1 MPLSIPRLTHI
12 LGGTE
17 VADGRLQTGVLSGTR
32 PGLIHHCRVGV
43 ARSDGISSALVSVIL
58 SLGLEGVSPDTVMT
72 ILDRGTAGDP
82 LNGVLS
88 RHCRVSARHRLVET

>member
-1 MPLSIPRLTHI
+1 VPLPIPGLTHI

-32 PGLIHHCRVGV
+32 PGLVHHGRVGV
-43 ARSDGISSALVSVIL
+43 ARSDGIGSAFVSLIL
-58 SLGLEGVSPDTVMT
+58 IRGMEGVSPDTVMT

-82 LNGVLS
+82 LNRVLR
-88 RHCRVSARHRLVET
+88 RHYEVNAEHLVVMA